1 MNKTNI
7 SKCTLIYEDIF
18 FSISK
23 VDCYDEEEDGDMSA
37 TSRPDSM
44 TDATTD
50 NLNEVNFPNYFRN
63 QDSYNAPSVNNATKK
78 SFK

>member
-1 MNKTNI
+1 MKRFSGIFWHMWKHIFLT
-7 SKCTLIYEDIF
+7 TL
-18 FSISK
+18 K